1 MEGTPNNP
9 PANMPPMR
17 PFWRSEKDWICVIE
31 FLRSDDPEDRAR
43 GAESIGYLFGY
54 AQMTDTRMLALVGS
68 KRDEVYELLFSF
80 NSAENKAEFLR
91 LMQSNDATACEE
103 DQIVVPRQEEIEA
116 AQPIASV
123 LPADVMRQ
131 VTLVAATLS
140 GGFGPETIQ

>member
-9 PANMPPMR
+9 PGNTPPMPPY
-17 PFWRSEKDWICVIE
+17 WRNEEDWICVIE
-31 FLRSDDPEDRAR
+31 FLRSDDAEDRAR

-54 AQMTDTRMLALVGS
+54 AQMTNTRMLALVGS

-91 LMQSNDATACEE
+91 LMQSNVATACEE
-103 DQIVVPRQEEIEA
+103 EQIVVPRQDEIEA
-116 AQPIASV
+116 AQLIARV

-140 GGFGPETIQ
+140 GGFGPETVQ